1 MIHATKAALCVLRDG
16 RDLDET
22 KEPGRS
28 GFEAC
33 SGGWTNVKYF
43 GAGSAGRLLRGEL
56 PLTTV
61 TCPRCAVF
69 VDCALRKGGR

>member
-16 RDLDET
+16 RRLDQQ
-22 KEPGRS
+22 KEPGRA

-33 SGGWTNVKYF
+33 TGEWSNLTYF
-43 GAGSAGRLLRGEL
+43 GAGSAELLVLGET
-56 PLTTV
+56 PHIAV

-69 VDCALRKGGR
+69 VDAALRKGGR